1 MNMLKIHNMKNLQ
14 KKKDTQDGVIYRRS
28 LSNKHTSNNK
38 KSNQIK
44 DRIEGL
50 ILLKDC
56 L

>member
-1 MNMLKIHNMKNLQ
+1 MNMLKIHNMQNLQ
-14 KKKDTQDGVIYRRS
+14 KKDTQDGVIYRRS
-28 LSNKHTSNNK
+28 LSNKHTGNNK